1 MLAEPIH
8 VALLSKSNTLQIL
21 PAAYFCNQ
29 ISPMSPHSLSSQN
42 MAIAPPPSVSVM
54 LAVNPPAFKI
64 GDPVE
69 LSVTATNDASYPI
82 TIFTWPTI
90 FNVELA
96 QQRGNFIG
104 SDQDEGYDL
113 PLHTIEVS
121 RGKPCYTLGGKFDKF
136 FVTLE
141 PGQPFKFNSSFLMAQ
156 GPPPYAVPEGLDWTS
171 ANENAPD
178 GTAYKYLLPGHR
190 YLLDISDVYKD
201 MPWWKIGR
209 KEDVLNLPG
218 QDRNGSVPSG
228 GPIFLTHDWE
238 EDFEVLPLDN

>member
-21 PAAYFCNQ
+21 PAAYSCNH
-29 ISPMSPHSLSSQN
+29 ISPMSPHSLISPN
-42 MAIAPPPSVSVM
+42 MAIAPPPSVAVT

-64 GDPVE
+64 GEPVE
-69 LSVTATNDASYPI
+69 LSVYAVSDASYPI

-90 FNVELA
+90 FNVQLA

-104 SDQDEGYDL
+104 RDQDEGWDL
-113 PLHTIEVS
+113 PLHTIDVS
-121 RGKPCYTLGGKFDKF
+121 PGKPCYTLGGKFDEF

-141 PGQPFKFNSSFLMAQ
+141 PGQPFKFNSSFLLAQ
-156 GPPPYAVPEGLDWTS
+156 GPPPYAAPKGLNWSPAAFD
-171 ANENAPD
+171 APD
-178 GTAYKYLLPGHR
+178 GSTYKNLLPGHR
-190 YLLDISDVYKD
+190 YLLDISDMYSD
-201 MPWWKIGR
+201 MSWWKIGR

-228 GPIFLTHDWE
+228 GPIFLSRDWIE
-238 EDFEVLPLDN
+238 EFEVLPLDN